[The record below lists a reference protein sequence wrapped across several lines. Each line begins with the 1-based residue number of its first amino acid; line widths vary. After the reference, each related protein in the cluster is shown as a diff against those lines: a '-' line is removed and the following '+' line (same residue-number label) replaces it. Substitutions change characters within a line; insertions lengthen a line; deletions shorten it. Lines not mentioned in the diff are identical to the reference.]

1 LNLNKRTL
9 IGIMIVVILLSL
21 IWIILTP
28 VLFPP
33 AQASVLSAPHAGFNA
48 PDFSLSTP
56 ANESISLSDLEGQ
69 PVLVL
74 FWASWCSVCKA
85 IMPGLQE
92 VYADFAEKG
101 FEILAVNA
109 TNLDSLPAAIEY
121 FQSQGYTYPML
132 IDEAGI
138 ASRSYQVRALP
149 TAILVNPDGSIRDLV
164 IGSGLSE
171 GYLRS
176 ELLKILDERE

>member
-1 LNLNKRTL
+1 MNLNKKTFT
-9 IGIMIVVILLSL
+9 GIATVVILLSL
-21 IWIILTP
+21 IWIIFTP
-28 VLFPP
+28 TLFPP
-33 AQASVLSAPHAGFNA
+33 AQSSMLSAPHAGFKA
-48 PDFSLSTP
+48 PDFSLATP
-56 ANESISLSDLEGQ
+56 ANETITLSDLEGQ
-69 PVLVL
+69 PVLIL
-74 FWASWCSVCKA
+74 FWASWCSVCKS

-92 VYADFAEKG
+92 VYAEFTSKG

-109 TNLDSLPAAIEY
+109 TNQDGLTAAIAY
-121 FQSQGYTYPML
+121 FQNQGYTYPML
-132 IDEAGI
+132 IDENGK

-176 ELLKILDERE
+176 ELTTILDERE